1 MTKERAYPPDWVT
14 ADTLAY
20 LIECS
25 RKSIDEWVKSGILPR
40 PVRISGTSLRW
51 RRADVDDWL
60 QERAASASLQEKK
73 TLFDLGALREGKKT
87 HYRGESA

>member
-1 MTKERAYPPDWVT
+1 MKRERAYPPDWVT

-25 RKSIDEWVKSGILPR
+25 RSSIDEWVKSGILPR

-51 RRADVDDWL
+51 RRADVDAWL
-60 QERAASASLQEKK
+60 QARADHFLQEKK
-73 TLFDLGALREGKKT
+73 TLFDLEALREGKKT
-87 HYRGESA
+87 DYRSEPA